1 MLTTILDLAGLALLV
16 AAAYLA
22 AGPAAAL
29 LVAGLGCLWA
39 SWSMTRAETER

>member
-1 MLTTILDLAGLALLV
+1 MLTTVLELLGLALLI

-29 LVAGLGCLWA
+29 LVAGVACLWA
-39 SWSMTRAETER
+39 SWSLTRAASR